1 MKTIYV
7 GMSADLIH
15 PGHINLLKKAA
26 MHGEVIV
33 GLLTDQAIASYKR
46 LPFMKYSQ
54 RKEVIENIKYVKK
67 VVIQDSLSYKK
78 NILSLKPD
86 FVIHGDDWKEGVQKN
101 TRAEVI
107 DTLKTYGGELIEI
120 PYTEGIS
127 SGKIKSVI
135 NDLGTTPD
143 NRLAM
148 LRRLLNAKNTI
159 IINEVHSGL
168 SGLITEKVSIEKD
181 NKTVQFD
188 GMWSSS
194 LTDSASK
201 GMPDIEAVDITSRL
215 QSVSSIFNV
224 STKPMIFDAD
234 TGGIKEHF
242 NYTVRALERL
252 GVSAVVIEDK
262 IGLKKNSLFGTDVA
276 QTQDDIKNFQEKIMS
291 GKKAQIT
298 TEFMIIARIESLILL
313 KGMDDALNRAQK
325 YIEAGVDGIM
335 IHSREKEP
343 DEIFEFCNLFR
354 KSNKTLP
361 LMVVPSSFNKVSLEE
376 WENRGVNIVCYAN
389 HMLRSAYPAM
399 LNTAKSILKNGRSFE
414 ADENSMTMPIKE
426 IINLIPGNLNEE
438 N

>member
-15 PGHINLLKKAA
+15 PGHINLLKQAA
-26 MHGEVIV
+26 IHGQVIV
-33 GLLTDQAIASYKR
+33 GLLTDKAIASYKR
-46 LPFMKYSQ
+46 LPFMNFHQ
-54 RKEVIENIKYVKK
+54 RKEVIENIKYVNR
-67 VVIQDSLSYKK
+67 VVIQDSLSYRK

-107 DTLKTYGGELIEI
+107 ESLKTYGGKLIEI

-127 SGKIKSVI
+127 SSKIKNII
-135 NDLGTTPD
+135 NELGTTPD
-143 NRLAM
+143 NRLGM
-148 LRRLLNAKNTI
+148 LRRILNAKNTI
-159 IINEVHSGL
+159 IINEVHNGL
-168 SGLITEKVSIEKD
+168 SGLITEKTVIQKD
-181 NKTVQFD
+181 NKIIQFD

-234 TGGIKEHF
+234 TGGIREHF
-242 NYTVRALERL
+242 NYTVRSLERL

-262 IGLKKNSLFGTDVA
+262 IGLKKNSLFGTDVP
-276 QTQDDIKNFQEKIMS
+276 QTQDSIKNFQEKIIS

-298 TEFMIIARIESLILL
+298 SEFMIIARIESLILS
-313 KGMDDALNRAQK
+313 KGIEDAIKRANK

-335 IHSREKEP
+335 IHSREKQP

-354 KSNKTLP
+354 QKHKTIP
-361 LMVVPSSFNKVSLEE
+361 LMVVPSSFNKVKIQE
-376 WENRGVNIVCYAN
+376 WEEKGVNIVCYAN
-389 HMLRSAYPAM
+389 HMLRSAYPSM
-399 LNTAKSILKNGRSFE
+399 LKTAKSILKNGRSFE
-414 ADENSMTMPIKE
+414 ADESSMTMPIKE
-426 IINLIPGNLNEE
+426 IISLIPES
-438 N
+438 